1 MLGWASD
8 VAKVEMELLFLLCR
22 KVIITYDYFS
32 SEAVIFAC
40 ICFQNLLDESNER
53 DMRDAVGVE
62 PMTPTMV
69 DHSS

>member
-8 VAKVEMELLFLLCR
+8 VAKAKIRFLFLLCR
-22 KVIITYDYFS
+22 KVLITHDYFL
-32 SEAVIFAC
+32 SEVVIFAC
-40 ICFQNLLDESNER
+40 ICFQNLPDESNEK